1 MKYSTWLN
9 LAHRMANEQKLR
21 AYFVDGTFSEPSF
34 IDVMSTP
41 SVNKTD
47 KAGSSFF
54 RTPGQV
60 MSLTSNF
67 TFVSNYTIF
76 ACSLHQQPYREIFRK
91 TLRVRSSEMIRIR
104 VS

>member
-1 MKYSTWLN
+1 
-9 LAHRMANEQKLR
+9 MANEQKLR

-47 KAGSSFF
+47 KAGSSFL

-67 TFVSNYTIF
+67 TFVSNYTTF
-76 ACSLHQQPYREIFRK
+76 ACSAHQQSCREIFRK
-91 TLRVRSSEMIRIR
+91 TFIT
-104 VS
+104 

>member
-1 MKYSTWLN
+1 
-9 LAHRMANEQKLR
+9 MANERKLR
-21 AYFVDGTFSEPSF
+21 ADFVDGTFSEPSF

-67 TFVSNYTIF
+67 TFVSNYTSF
-76 ACSLHQQPYREIFRK
+76 ACSPHQQPYREILDK
-91 TLRVRSSEMIRIR
+91 LS
-104 VS
+104 

>member
-1 MKYSTWLN
+1 
-9 LAHRMANEQKLR
+9 MANEQKLR

-67 TFVSNYTIF
+67 TFVSKITQLLHVARINNHTGK
-76 ACSLHQQPYREIFRK
+76 SLEK
-91 TLRVRSSEMIRIR
+91 LS
-104 VS
+104 